1 MDIPLVKSLYQII
14 KFNIMK
20 NSNIENTNKNGWFEF
35 IDKSEKEPICFGK
48 KNEDLIIRK
57 AKKYKEPVLYVSQ
70 SMFKYLSE
78 NKSVLLQLFNPNVT
92 K

>member
-1 MDIPLVKSLYQII
+1 ME
-14 KFNIMK
+14 

-35 IDKSEKEPICFGK
+35 IDKSEIEPICFVEK
-48 KNEDLIIRK
+48 QEDLFVSASIN
-57 AKKYKEPVLYVSQ
+57 YKDPVLFISP